1 MSTNIISVRNVSKS
15 YRLYA
20 KPADRLK
27 EFLFP
32 WRDWHSSFFALQDIS
47 FDLKPNEHL
56 GIIGI
61 NGAGKS
67 TLLQILAGVL
77 TPTSGIVEINGR
89 VSALLEL
96 GAGFN
101 PELTG
106 RENVEFLATT
116 LNSGRDIK
124 KDATDKII
132 QFADIGG
139 FIDQPVRTYSSG
151 MFVRLAFAMNIINAP
166 DILIIDE
173 ALSVGDIIF
182 QQKCMRSLH
191 DFCKQGTVLFVS
203 HDTSSVK
210 RICTKALW
218 IEGGRIK
225 EFGDAKDVCD
235 RYVGAA
241 HESFGNDY
249 NVEKMTETKV
259 NQSIE
264 NLIYTN
270 NNIVDKTKNL
280 VQSPDKILDQTKNKI
295 NWLTNL
301 KEGIFEKYDCIGTRE
316 AEILDAF
323 FEKTDESESAVF
335 TGDESCRLVVYFRA
349 MRNIPNAVIGFIV
362 KDRLGQYILGLN
374 SFDCK
379 LMINILSNNVC
390 GLVFEFKLPKIAN
403 GYYTIDLAIAEG
415 NVDKYRQL
423 HWVYDALQFEVERL
437 DYRGVMVEPLIDSI
451 YLVC

>member
-1 MSTNIISVRNVSKS
+1 MSTNTNIISVRNISKS

-20 KPADRLK
+20 KPVDRLK

-47 FDLKPNEHL
+47 FDVKPNEHL

-77 TPTSGIVEINGR
+77 TPTSGTVEINGR

-124 KDATDKII
+124 KDSTDKII
-132 QFADIGG
+132 QFADIGE
-139 FIDQPVRTYSSG
+139 FIDQPVKTYSSG

-166 DILIIDE
+166 DILIVDE

-191 DFCKQGTVLFVS
+191 EFCKKGTVLFVS

-210 RICTKALW
+210 KICTKALW
-218 IEGGRIK
+218 IEGGRIR
-225 EFGDAKDVCD
+225 EFGDAKEVCD

-241 HESFGNDY
+241 HESFGQNY
-249 NVEKMTETKV
+249 TEDVPEHKS
-259 NQSIE
+259 NQ
-264 NLIYTN
+264 NAVPLI
-270 NNIVDKTKNL
+270 
-280 VQSPDKILDQTKNKI
+280 QAPDNILDQTKKTI
-295 NWLTNL
+295 DLLTNL
-301 KEGIFEKYDCIGTRE
+301 KDGRFDKYDCIGTRE
-316 AEILDAF
+316 AEILDAS
-323 FEKTDESESAVF
+323 FENIYESDSIVF
-335 TGDESCRLVVYFRA
+335 VGNESCRLVVYLRSLK
-349 MRNIPNAVIGFIV
+349 NIPSVVVGFII
-362 KDRLGQYILGLN
+362 KDKLGQYILGLN

-379 LMINILSNNVC
+379 LIINMLNDTVYAV
-390 GLVFEFKLPKIAN
+390 VFEFKLPKIAN
-403 GYYTIDLAIAEG
+403 GSYTIDVAVAEG
-415 NVDKYRQL
+415 TVEQHRQL
-423 HWVYDALQFEVERL
+423 HWVYDALQFGVERL
-437 DYRGVMVEPLIDSI
+437 DYRGVMVEPSIDSI
-451 YLVC
+451 YLVS